1 MPKTSA
7 SIDLT
12 RRVDDALVAF
22 ISSERDALEP
32 EAQPLLAELGSL
44 IASGG
49 KRLRPRFCYWG
60 FRAAGG
66 DAEGPRESEIIRVGA
81 ALELLHTMALI
92 HDDVMDRSTKRR
104 NRASTASVFGAL
116 AELSAD
122 SERPEHRGD
131 PQRFGA
137 SAAILTGMLGFV
149 LADRLFGLARVAIS
163 GSGGGSGAAAERY
176 DRLRTRAIAGQ
187 YLDLLSAH
195 RGQADEATTR
205 RVASLKSGSYS
216 VADPLAIGALLAG
229 GTDAVV
235 AALEAYG
242 QPLGEAFQ
250 IRDDVLSTFGDP
262 SATGKD
268 ADGDLREGKQTVL
281 LAKARTNA
289 DDEQRDV
296 IESCVG
302 DPDLTHEDADRV
314 RGVIVATGALA
325 DTERLVAELTTEAK
339 RAIAEASIDARARD
353 ALLRLADEATTR
365 HS

>member
-7 SIDLT
+7 PVDLT

-66 DAEGPRESEIIRVGA
+66 EHEGPREAEIVRVGA

-92 HDDVMDRSTKRR
+92 HDDVMDRSATRR

-116 AELSAD
+116 AELSE
-122 SERPEHRGD
+122 SRRGD

-149 LADRLFGLARVAIS
+149 LADRLFGLARTALA
-163 GSGGGSGAAAERY
+163 GSRQGSRKGSDAAAERY

-229 GTDAVV
+229 GTDGTV

-242 QPLGEAFQ
+242 RPLGEAFQ

-262 SATGKD
+262 SVTGKD

-281 LAKARTNA
+281 LAKARANA
-289 DDEQRDV
+289 DDGQRKV
-296 IESCVG
+296 LAAVG
-302 DPDLTHEDADRV
+302 DPELTSEDADHIRS
-314 RGVIVATGALA
+314 VIVETAALA
-325 DTERLVAELTTEAK
+325 DTERLVAELTTA
-339 RAIAEASIDARARD
+339 ARD
-353 ALLRLADEATTR
+353 AIAGAAIDPRAREALLLLADEATTR